1 MRKVKSNIT
10 HENDYFW
17 RMIRKILLY
26 FFLIGGML
34 LMLYLLLK
42 QGTYLELEKLE
53 QLERATEK
61 TFQQIPKTSLGI
73 LHAVQEHFVSHLE
86 SWLSRLILQI
96 IIIIGISRGFS
107 YVARKIG
114 QPNVIGEI
122 AAGIFLGPSFVGMFF
137 PEFSAVIFP
146 ESSLMNLNVLSQFG
160 LVLFMFIIGMEVDI
174 KIFSNRAHDA
184 LLISH
189 SAIVIPFFL
198 GAVLAFF
205 LYQGYA
211 PENIAFVPFALFMG
225 VAMSITAFPV
235 LARIIQERGITKT
248 YLGSMAIT
256 CAAIDDVTA
265 WILLA
270 LVIAIVKATG
280 VGSTFVTLGIA
291 IVYIFVMLT
300 MVRPFLARLGDIFD
314 TKENLHK
321 GIIALIFVILLAS
334 SFFAEMIGIHALFGA
349 FIAGAIMPQHIHFK
363 RVFSE
368 KIEDVA
374 LVLLLPLFFVTTG
387 LRTEI
392 GLLNSPL
399 LWGICLIIIL
409 IATIGK
415 MGGVALVSKFLGLT
429 WKNALSMGALMNARG
444 LMELVVLNI
453 AYDLGILSKE
463 LFTMMV
469 LMALVTTS
477 MTGPLLNLYERIF
490 PKDIL
495 AGKFSL
501 AGKFNLLLS
510 FGPAKMGK
518 TLVTLARYFTEK
530 KEDINI
536 TALHITPQRDISPQE
551 AVLYE
556 RSSFAPVKQRA
567 ADLELTLNTKY
578 LVSQDVEKSIQKTLE
593 ENKYNLLLVG
603 GAKPLFNEKVLGGKI
618 KNILEVSNCN
628 VAVLSDKNFSK
639 LYNLLI
645 LVDAVSEKEI
655 LQYGLSLATNANAAT
670 TIINTNL
677 KNEHPAYYSEA
688 VVDFKTKH
696 PSPVTSLEN
705 RKLDEA
711 FLENFDLVIV
721 SHNYWNN
728 IIENEAS
735 EIRNNFSFL
744 IFHIVTLP

>member
-1 MRKVKSNIT
+1 
-10 HENDYFW
+10 
-17 RMIRKILLY
+17 
-26 FFLIGGML
+26 ML
-34 LMLYLLLK
+34 LLLYLLLK
-42 QGTYLELEKLE
+42 QGTNLELEKLE
-53 QLERATEK
+53 QIERVTEK
-61 TFQQIPKTSLGI
+61 TFQNIPETSLGI
-73 LHAVQEHFVSHLE
+73 LQSLYDYFVLHLE
-86 SWLSRLILQI
+86 SWLSRLVLQI
-96 IIIIGISRGFS
+96 IIIISISRVFS
-107 YVARKIG
+107 FVARKIG
-114 QPNVIGEI
+114 QPSVIGEI
-122 AAGIFLGPSFVGMFF
+122 AAGIFLGPSFIGIFF
-137 PEFSAVIFP
+137 PEFSALIFP

-174 KIFSNRAHDA
+174 KIFSNRAQDG

-189 SAIVIPFFL
+189 SAIVITFFL

-205 LYQGYA
+205 IYHDYA
-211 PENIAFVPFALFMG
+211 PQSTGFVPFALFMG

-265 WILLA
+265 WTIL
-270 LVIAIVKATG
+270 AIVITIVKSAG
-280 VGSTFVTLGIA
+280 VSNTFLSLGFA
-291 IVYIFVMLT
+291 IGYVFIMFSVI
-300 MVRPFLARLGDIFD
+300 RPFLARLGDIFD

-321 GIIALIFVILLAS
+321 GIIAVIFLILLLS

-368 KIEDVA
+368 KIEDVS

-392 GLLNSPL
+392 GLLNTPA
-399 LWGICLIIIL
+399 LWSLCLIIIAT
-409 IATIGK
+409 ATIGK
-415 MGGVALVSKFLGLT
+415 MGGVTIISRFLGIS

-453 AYDLGILSKE
+453 AYDLDILSKE

-495 AGKFSL
+495 AGKFSM

-518 TLVTLARYFTEK
+518 TLVSLARYFTEK

-536 TALHITPQRDISPQE
+536 TALHITPQTDISPQE
-551 AVLYE
+551 AILFE

-567 ADLELTLNTKY
+567 AELELNINTKY
-578 LVSQDVEKSIQKTLE
+578 LVSQDVEKSIQKTIQ
-593 ENKYNLLLVG
+593 ENPYNLLLVG

-618 KNILEVSNCN
+618 KNIIEISNCD

-639 LYNLLI
+639 LQNILI
-645 LVDAVSEKEI
+645 MVDAVSEKNI
-655 LQYGLSLATNANAAT
+655 FKYGLLLAENANAAT

-677 KNEHPAYYSEA
+677 KNEHPAYYTETII
-688 VVDFKTKH
+688 DFKTKH
-696 PSPVTSLEN
+696 SAPVTSLEN

-711 FLENFDLVIV
+711 FLENFDLIVI
-721 SHNYWNN
+721 SDNYWNN
-728 IIENEAS
+728 IIESEPS